1 MSRFITCRLQK
12 IKIRTIN
19 MRLVQ
24 NAKLQILLGKQI
36 QQRLFQFQIRSNGE
50 IKFAKVPV
58 KNDQLRPC
66 IALQKICPF
75 TCCEE
80 YAVFLQKK
88 LPEKNNYQK
97 ADRVVCRGGLFSVA
111 AQSPKN
117 QIPKQCIELTC
128 AIRRYGER
136 HRIKEDRIE
145 TSRKGRRIGHCAF
158 AASIF
163 RVQRLRQY

>member
-1 MSRFITCRLQK
+1 
-12 IKIRTIN
+12 
-19 MRLVQ
+19 MRLFQ

-80 YAVFLQKK
+80 YVVFLQKK

-97 ADRVVCRGGLFSVA
+97 ADRVVCRGGIFSA
-111 AQSPKN
+111 TAQSPKN
-117 QIPKQCIELTC
+117 QIPNSAQ
-128 AIRRYGER
+128 
-136 HRIKEDRIE
+136 
-145 TSRKGRRIGHCAF
+145 S
-158 AASIF
+158 
-163 RVQRLRQY
+163 

>member
-1 MSRFITCRLQK
+1 
-12 IKIRTIN
+12 

-24 NAKLQILLGKQI
+24 NATLQILLGKQI

-80 YAVFLQKK
+80 YVVFLQKK
-88 LPEKNNYQK
+88 LPEKKNYQK
-97 ADRVVCRGGLFSVA
+97 AEVGSLTRQHKALKIRY
-111 AQSPKN
+111 
-117 QIPKQCIELTC
+117 QIVHRANL
-128 AIRRYGER
+128 RYQKVWR
-136 HRIKEDRIE
+136 
-145 TSRKGRRIGHCAF
+145 TP
-158 AASIF
+158 
-163 RVQRLRQY
+163 QN